1 MCVCLCILVRVFR
14 VPIHMGMCVRM
25 QPPTIHIAKTKQDHN
40 IAAERFKRELE
51 ILCSLASSP
60 HVVPVI
66 GVCFTEREII
76 LLMQVL
82 ACA

>member
-1 MCVCLCILVRVFR
+1 
-14 VPIHMGMCVRM
+14 M
-25 QPPTIHIAKTKQDHN
+25 QPPTICIAKTKQDHN

-82 ACA
+82 AVRKGEKERGEEGRRRQQSQLR